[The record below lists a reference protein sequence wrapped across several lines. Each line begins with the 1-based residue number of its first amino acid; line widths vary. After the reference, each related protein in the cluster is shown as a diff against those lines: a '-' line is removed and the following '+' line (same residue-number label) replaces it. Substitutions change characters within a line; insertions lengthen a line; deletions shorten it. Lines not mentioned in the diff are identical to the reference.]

1 MSVVSGE
8 VTAVSGTSVTV
19 LTASTG
25 TQTFTVPTVANVTV
39 SSAASA
45 ASFQVGQC
53 LRATGAPDA
62 SGTVQA
68 TSLTIT
74 PAGANGTCSTGSGF
88 GRRAG
93 NGAPAGG

>member
-62 SGTVQA
+62 SGNVQA